1 MEVKIKKL
9 SENATIPTR
18 GSIKS
23 AGYDLYVATTEEKV
37 IEPHT
42 TRMFNTDLAIEFP
55 EGYFGA
61 VFPRSGIS
69 TKRGLRLANCV
80 AVIDE
85 DFRGNIGIP
94 IHNDNDELRTI
105 DPKERLAQ
113 IVFLPYKDVEFVEVE
128 ELSET
133 ERGDNGFGSTGVR

>member
-9 SENATIPTR
+9 SENATIPIR
-18 GSIKS
+18 GSVKS
-23 AGYDLYVATTEEKV
+23 AGYDLYVSTTEEKV

-69 TKRGLRLANCV
+69 AKRGLRLANCV

-94 IHNDNDELRTI
+94 IHNDNDEPRTI
-105 DPKERLAQ
+105 DPKERVAQ

-128 ELSET
+128 ELSNT
-133 ERGDNGFGSTGVR
+133 ERGNKGFGSTGV